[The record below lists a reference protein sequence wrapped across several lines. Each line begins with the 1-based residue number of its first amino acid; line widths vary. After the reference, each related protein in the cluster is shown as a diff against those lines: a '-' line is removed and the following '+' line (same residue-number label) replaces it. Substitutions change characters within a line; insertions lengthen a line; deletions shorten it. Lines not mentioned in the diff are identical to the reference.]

1 MLNWHSKSTF
11 MQSILGNLQKDR
23 WYIVY
28 SSLAGFA
35 LVGFYYILKQVIGL
49 EEQYSFLITFG
60 FYAVLFDVRHFF
72 PTYSRTLF
80 DKQFMK
86 ENRKWFIPSWVL
98 IIAIPIIAFALLSQ
112 GTFRSFN
119 SFVVLAFIL
128 RLTYVLGFYHLIKQN
143 WGFMAIYKKKH
154 NEPEDGSDRWEKLLL
169 LSGSFLPFVN
179 LSKVAP
185 VWFGGDKYAFTP
197 GEKEMQYVIDLW
209 LTMGNA
215 CFIVGIFFLLIGFV
229 FNSAPQYKFVSR
241 NIGLFLVFTFLLI
254 RWVISSGAEQAL
266 SYLMIILLIIFVVSL
281 FLVVKRTIDKKIH
294 NPEKW
299 MVLISTLVLYNGI
312 LFLPIENKFILA
324 MAITIPH
331 NIQYLAF
338 TKVFNKRFYENSTK
352 DHGFATVL
360 AKKATVFF
368 VLSVLYAFL
377 FESTRTGIKYIPS
390 SSEDFDYYR
399 NMVAVFFVGM
409 VLHHY
414 YLDAVIWRVRKD
426 KELSD
431 QV

>member
-1 MLNWHSKSTF
+1 ME
-11 MQSILGNLQKDR
+11 SILDNQQQDR
-23 WYIVY
+23 WYLGY
-28 SSLAGFA
+28 SVVAGFLLVSIYYA
-35 LVGFYYILKQVIGL
+35 LDVMFAL
-49 EEQYSFLITFG
+49 EEQSAFLITFA

-72 PTYSRTLF
+72 PTYARTLF

-86 ENRKWFIPSWVL
+86 ENKSWFLLSWFL
-98 IIAIPIIAFALLSQ
+98 ILALPLVAFIILSQ
-112 GTFRSFN
+112 GEFYSYN
-119 SFVVLAFIL
+119 SFIVLSFIL
-128 RLTYVLGFYHLIKQN
+128 RLTYVFGFYHLIKQN

-169 LSGSFLPFVN
+169 LSGSFIPFVY

-185 VWFGGDKYAFTP
+185 VWFGGDNYAFTP
-197 GEKEMQYVIDLW
+197 GPNELQYAIDLW
-209 LTMGNA
+209 MKIGNV
-215 CFIVGIFFLLIGFV
+215 CFIFGIFFLLVGFV
-229 FNSAPQYKFVSR
+229 FKSAPQFKYVSK
-241 NIGLFLVFTFLLI
+241 NIGIFLAFVFILI
-254 RWVISSGAEQAL
+254 RWILNSGADKAL
-266 SYLMIILLIIFVVSL
+266 NGVLILLALIFIVSL
-281 FLVVKRTIDKKIH
+281 VLVVKRTIDKKIK

-312 LFLPIENKFILA
+312 LILPIENKIILA

-338 TKVFNKRFYENSTK
+338 TKVFSKRFYLNSK
-352 DHGFATVL
+352 NDHGFAAVL
-360 AKKATVFF
+360 AQKTLVFF
-368 VLSVLYAFL
+368 SISVIYALL
-377 FESTRTGIKYIPS
+377 FETSRTGIKFIPS
-390 SSEDFDYYR
+390 TSESFDYYR
-399 NMVAVFFVGM
+399 NMFSLFFIGM